1 MAKILLI
8 DDDEPLRAVMRE
20 TLEHFGHVVLEARDG
35 KEGLA
40 LFEHSQADLVITDI
54 VMPEKEGLEVLMEL
68 RKRPVPVKV
77 IAISGGGSTGKVEY
91 LHIAKLMGAAAVLA
105 KPFSVTALMAV
116 VDEQLAGGGAPGTQV
131 PVA

>member
-8 DDDEPLRAVMRE
+8 DDDEPLRAIMRD
-20 TLEHFGHVVLEARDG
+20 TLEHFGHVVVEARDG

-40 LFEHSQADLVITDI
+40 LFEQSKVDIVITDI

-91 LHIAKLMGAAAVLA
+91 LHIAKLMGAVAVLA
-105 KPFSVTALMAV
+105 KPFSATALMTIVNA
-116 VDEQLAGGGAPGTQV
+116 QLAGDGAPGPQTSL
-131 PVA
+131 A